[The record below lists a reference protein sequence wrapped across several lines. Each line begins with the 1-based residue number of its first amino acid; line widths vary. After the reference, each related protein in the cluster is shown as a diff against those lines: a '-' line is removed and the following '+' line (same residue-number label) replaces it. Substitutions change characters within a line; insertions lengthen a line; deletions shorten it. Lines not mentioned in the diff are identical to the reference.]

1 MSKHTRNIW
10 NTYLMR
16 DIWEC
21 PADLMTMLTS
31 VKGFG
36 SVNVKNMIILITF

>member
-1 MSKHTRNIW
+1 
-10 NTYLMR
+10 MR

-36 SVNVKNMIILITF
+36 SVNVKNMTILITF